1 MLDGPAARVM
11 KTAPFVDDR
20 RLGVAWIG
28 TRRDD
33 RDDGPFQWGGNVV
46 FRELIQYADGSLGV
60 KFPDEMIPAG
70 ESLSALHLSPLGAD
84 TSVCGRQ
91 VHVAARQGLAAAA
104 CSGVPRHARLAI
116 RVNPGPDSPDF
127 GLRLRAA
134 DTFDSGY
141 DLRFSPGEGVA
152 RLGDQWISGV
162 DGLDRPFVLEIVLKD
177 DIIDVCIDR
186 RRTLIGRC
194 PEQRGDR
201 MIFYGQDSDVAFEV
215 VEIAALLET

>member
-11 KTAPFVDDR
+11 KTAPFTDDR

-46 FRELIQYADGSLGV
+46 FRELIQHADGSLGV

-70 ESLSALHLSPLGAD
+70 EILSALHLSPLGAGA
-84 TSVCGRQ
+84 SVCGCR
-91 VHVAARQGLAAAA
+91 VHAAARQGLAVAV
-104 CSGVPRHARLAI
+104 CSGIPRHARLVI
-116 RVNPGPDSPDF
+116 RVNPLPDAPDF

-134 DTFDSGY
+134 DTFDSGC
-141 DLRFSPGEGVA
+141 DLRFSPGDGTVT
-152 RLGDQWISGV
+152 LGDQWISGV
-162 DGLDRPFVLEIVLKD
+162 DGLDRPFALEIALQD

-186 RRTLIGRC
+186 RRTLIDRC
-194 PEQRGDR
+194 PEQHGDR
-201 MIFYGQDSDVAFEV
+201 MFLYGQDSDVAFEII
-215 VEIAALLET
+215 EIAALP